1 MTEGERRRER
11 AMAMGVGTDVM
22 TAAPMLVIGICS
34 GSLTLLADAIRGG
47 LLTLLEL
54 FAYVMMRRIHRGR
67 LPSYQYGC
75 GKIESFL
82 NALIGGALVLSSI
95 WVFGRGV
102 LSMLHPPEP
111 SPLGL
116 AAAAAI
122 AAVNV
127 AQNAWMFVTFLRA
140 RRVGASILIDGQVKT
155 RILKLASSIVATL
168 AILTSAIFAGEVS
181 GRVAD
186 LVGSAVVTQVM
197 LWTAYELIA
206 AALPD
211 LMDRML
217 DHSQLTLINRVL
229 FCNFDRIEAIHH
241 LRTRRSGVTKHIEIG
256 LSFAADRRR
265 GEVDAINQSLKS
277 QLESQIPDARVTI
290 VALAAPSTSVRR
302 HPDLIELAALARSK
316 GVRREP
322 AACDRSFA
330 LRRARF
336 DRCRVDQEARAKG
349 VDASSK
355 AAYAR

>member
-22 TAAPMLVIGICS
+22 TAAPMLVIGVCS

-102 LSMLHPPEP
+102 LLMLRPPEP

-116 AAAAAI
+116 AAATAI

-140 RRVGASILIDGQVKT
+140 RRVGASILIDGQVRT
-155 RILKLASSIVATL
+155 RILKLASSVVATL
-168 AILTSAIFAGEVS
+168 AILASAIFAGQIS

-186 LVGSAVVTQVM
+186 LIGSAVVAQVM
-197 LWTAYELIA
+197 LWTAYQLIA
-206 AALPD
+206 GALPD

-217 DHSQLTLINRVL
+217 DHSQVTLINRVL
-229 FCNFDRIEAIHH
+229 FCNFDRFEAIHH
-241 LRTRRSGVTKHIEIG
+241 LRTRRCGVTKCIEIG
-256 LSFAADRRR
+256 LGFPADLHM
-265 GEVDAINQSLKS
+265 GEVDAVNRSLKG
-277 QLESQIPDARVTI
+277 QLEAQIPDARVTI
-290 VALAAPSTSVRR
+290 VALAVPSTPVRR
-302 HPDLIELAALARSK
+302 HGDLSGLAALSRPE

-322 AACDRSFA
+322 AAACDRPFA

-336 DRCRVDQEARAKG
+336 DRRRIDQEARAKG
-349 VDASSK
+349 VDLSGKVA
-355 AAYAR
+355 